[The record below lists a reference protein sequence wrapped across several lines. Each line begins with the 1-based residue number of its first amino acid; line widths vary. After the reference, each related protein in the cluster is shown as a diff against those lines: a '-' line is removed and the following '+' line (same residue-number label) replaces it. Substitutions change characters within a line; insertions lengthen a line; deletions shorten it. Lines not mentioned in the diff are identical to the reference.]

1 MSLKYIQ
8 PGSGSGTGTEAAPY
22 FFNQLSTAVNA
33 ADGESERTLIFTDGS
48 YTTTS
53 ASITVAKNIILK
65 AQNVGK
71 ATIQRTGLSAGGTP
85 TYISC
90 SDTTNTSETLKFD
103 GLNFQDIYFIILATS
118 SSIIFDKV
126 LLDSSTTLAWSG
138 TYGMIGATSSQA
150 ITITNSSFA
159 PKFHDGSTKWID
171 AANMTATSC
180 SFYLDNSAMTT
191 GSLAYNG
198 TLASGTWKNNIFMS
212 EDSSRMDATQDIANI
227 TSNCCF
233 HQFGTNN
240 AQGAGSGDGTNNV
253 FGNPLFIDTSTSD
266 LRLRPSSPCINA
278 GTSS

>member
-8 PGSGSGTGTEAAPY
+8 PGSGSGSGTEADPY

-53 ASITVAKNIILK
+53 ASITITKNITFK

-71 ATIQRTGLSAGGTP
+71 ATIERTGLSAGGTP
-85 TYISC
+85 TYIFC
-90 SDTTNTSETLKFD
+90 SDTANTSVVLKFD
-103 GLNFQDIYFIILATS
+103 GLNFRNIYIFFSATP
-118 SSIIFDKV
+118 SSIILDKI

-138 TYGMIGATSSQA
+138 TYGMVGATGSQA

-171 AANMTATSC
+171 AANMTATEC

-198 TLASGTWKNNIFMS
+198 TLNAGTWKNNIFMS
-212 EDSSRMDATQDIANI
+212 EDSARMDATQDIANI